1 MSRKF
6 TVKKQLNGPQKYR
19 KWDDYSAGD
28 IFIGTYAGIHKD
40 TVYKKDHFKF
50 KVEACFFKEDAESYV
65 GQTLV
70 LNTCGSLEKAMEE
83 IEEGTTLQI
92 EYLGKDIMAKGPY
105 AGKEAVSL
113 AISIVEEEADEQED
127 YSGL

>member
-1 MSRKF
+1 MGRKF
-6 TVKKQLNGPQKYR
+6 TVKKQVNGPQKYR
-19 KWDDYSAGD
+19 KWDDYTAGD
-28 IFIGTYAGIHKD
+28 LFIGTYTGIHKD
-40 TVYKKDHFKF
+40 TTYKKDHFKF
-50 KVEACFFKEDAESYV
+50 KVEECFFKEDAESFV

-70 LNTCGSLEKAMEE
+70 LNTCGSLEKAMED
-83 IEEGTTLQI
+83 IEEGTVLQI
-92 EYLGKDIMAKGPY
+92 EYLGKDTMTKGPY